1 MKLVVITALIA
12 VCGAAKLDRTYLPP
26 ASAKTA
32 GGTPGSLQAPFPG
45 NSLNNGLGGLPK
57 GSYENDFQGVVVD
70 AAAAGTRASEPGDS
84 GLGLPRIS
92 YGSTNSKVGA
102 AAFKTQPSAFAPQ
115 EETEPELQGSQEV
128 SENADFQQGGFS
140 NDGSQSFERQQE
152 FSGSDRARASID
164 RSATILRYENEVGP
178 ESYHY
183 AFETDNGISAEE
195 NGVATNGVQATG
207 GFSYTGDDGQ
217 VYSISYTADENGYQ
231 PKGDHLP
238 TPPPIPVE
246 ILKSLEQNARDE
258 AAGLSDDGSY
268 DAQRYNAGSDYADN
282 GDANNKFT
290 HQSTKY
296 GSSETNADDNSF
308 NQDQGSKGSVDR
320 QSSYNGDDA
329 QGSNF
334 NAQAAQ
340 ANVNG
345 QSANRY
351 TQGSTGFGSNGASK
365 KQSFNAQSGQA
376 SNVLSG
382 QGAAL
387 ELEEDD
393 SVSEQFRPATAGSQG
408 QSNNGFGS
416 SSSAFTQGGSKQTQ
430 ARPGLG
436 NRNEYLPPLNRPNVR
451 PQNRPQSGRLQNT
464 RPQSVKLQGFAVAGV
479 DTEPTGEPNTEDDN
493 PVNAVPLGQ
502 QDLQEESRP
511 QQAVNSFGKPIV
523 NEQSSQNGFSS
534 TSNQGKP
541 TNGRR
546 PTSQRRPST
555 NANYFAQ
562 GQSSQPAKLNEY
574 LPPTVSSPNRRPSN
588 RPQAGNSFS
597 SQYTQQ
603 NQQVDAEPD
612 VQTQEQTHSFPAAS
626 GTGSQSTLGSQSQQ
640 LNSFQKPQSSRPVQN
655 NDRYKSQAQS
665 LFNSPSSQS
674 SIGLSSQKATV
685 QPATELT
692 TPFESNEDSSSMS
705 ESQTANNEASNFNQ
719 YNRQNSF
726 VSQPSR
732 PVVRPQSPRPFS
744 QTQSPK
750 FPKQSSIGQFNQNAQ
765 LVNQPQGQNSF
776 GQKVDAQYSSST
788 MSPSFTGQP
797 QGSDDSYYYNQPS
810 KPFGTP
816 QASRFPSAP
825 SSQFDR
831 ITQSSFGQNEIPTSP
846 EKTPA
851 TQSQGSSKYPRPPVI
866 RPTSPTSSVQSQ
878 FGNNYRKPATTRFP
892 QAPTLAPTSPTA
904 SAQSQYQGSSG
915 VNGITQASISP
926 FPSKTPSQ
934 MAQGQFGSRPFQR
947 RPQSNQ
953 PTESAS
959 TSFAQKPT
967 QPSFTQQSTA
977 SASFSR
983 RPSGST
989 SFQSQA
995 QTFGQQTENQA
1006 DTSEVENEQPVPS
1019 QQYTGEI
1026 YEYNKPAITIPPPDS
1041 TPVAPAT
1048 QFAQNKPG
1056 KFVPGQL
1063 AQIMDN
1069 EDQKP
1074 AAQVGSQSS
1083 PSRPQFSAPSKPQF
1097 GQNFVAQSQQPGDDM
1112 KPFGALAQSQAMFGS
1127 QASRPTRPQ
1136 FGQTRPQFGQTSP
1149 QFGQA
1154 QNSFSQ
1160 SESTQDSEDGEP
1172 QESAGDIEQPESP
1185 QGPKNQFGF
1194 VSACCKDNGRKPAK
1208 NQFGA
1213 QSQFGQSS
1221 FAGAQK
1227 QPTSSFAGKGE
1238 QFGGPRP
1245 PPSFDEETGYHY

>member
-1 MKLVVITALIA
+1 MKLVVLTALIA

-32 GGTPGSLQAPFPG
+32 GGSPGSLQAPLAG

-70 AAAAGTRASEPGDS
+70 AAAAGTRASGPDDS

-102 AAFKTQPSAFAPQ
+102 AAFKTQPSAFASQ
-115 EETEPELQGSQEV
+115 EEAEPELQGSQEV
-128 SENADFQQGGFS
+128 SENADFQEGSFS
-140 NDGSQSFERQQE
+140 NDGSQNSGFERQQA
-152 FSGSDRARASID
+152 FSNSDRPRASID

-268 DAQRYNAGSDYADN
+268 DAQRYNAGSDYADS

-296 GSSETNADDNSF
+296 GSGETNADDNSF
-308 NQDQGSKGSVDR
+308 SQDQGSKGSVDR
-320 QSSYNGDDA
+320 QSGFNGEDA

-340 ANVNG
+340 ANLNG

-365 KQSFNAQSGQA
+365 KQNLNKQSGQA
-376 SNVLSG
+376 SNVLGG

-387 ELEEDD
+387 ELEEDG
-393 SVSEQFRPATAGSQG
+393 SVSEQFGQTVVGSQG
-408 QSNNGFGS
+408 QNSNGFGS
-416 SSSAFTQGGSKQTQ
+416 SSSALTQSSSKQAQ

-436 NRNEYLPPLNRPNVR
+436 NGNEYLPPLNRPNSRPQSR
-451 PQNRPQSGRLQNT
+451 PQNSRLQNA
-464 RPQSVKLQGFAVAGV
+464 RPQAGKPQGFTVAGV
-479 DTEPTGEPNTEDDN
+479 DAEATGEPNTEVDS
-493 PVNAVPLGQ
+493 PVDTVPLGQ
-502 QDLQEESRP
+502 QNLQKESRP
-511 QQAVNSFGKPIV
+511 QQAVNSFGKPIT
-523 NEQSSQNGFSS
+523 NEQSSQNGFGPAN
-534 TSNQGKP
+534 NQGKQ

-546 PTSQRRPST
+546 PTNGQRPST
-555 NANYFAQ
+555 NGNYFAQ
-562 GQSSQPAKLNEY
+562 RQSSQPAKLNEY
-574 LPPTVSSPNRRPSN
+574 LPPTVSSPSRRPSI
-588 RPQAGNSFS
+588 RPQPGNSFT

-603 NQQVDAEPD
+603 NQKVDADPD
-612 VQTQEQTHSFPAAS
+612 AQPQEQTQSFPTAS
-626 GTGSQSTLGSQSQQ
+626 PTGSQSSFGSQSQQ
-640 LNSFQKPQSSRPVQN
+640 LNSFQKPQSSVRPMQN
-655 NDRYKSQAQS
+655 NNRYQSQGHSSAQS
-665 LFNSPSSQS
+665 SLS
-674 SIGLSSQKATV
+674 LSSQKATA

-692 TPFESNEDSSSMS
+692 TPFETNNEDSSSMS
-705 ESQTANNEASNFNQ
+705 ESQTTNNEASTFNQ
-719 YNRQNSF
+719 YNSQNSF
-726 VSQPSR
+726 VPQPSR
-732 PVVRPQSPRPFS
+732 PQARPQSPRPFS
-744 QTQSPK
+744 QTQSSK
-750 FPKQSSIGQFNQNAQ
+750 FPTQSSTGQFNQNAQ

-776 GQKVDAQYSSST
+776 GQNVDAQYSSST
-788 MSPSFTGQP
+788 MKPSFTGQP
-797 QGSDDSYYYNQPS
+797 QGPDDSYYYNQPS
-810 KPFGTP
+810 KPFGTQ

-831 ITQSSFGQNEIPTSP
+831 ITQSSFGQNQISNSLD
-846 EKTPA
+846 KIPA

-866 RPTSPTSSVQSQ
+866 RPTSPTSSVQGQ

-892 QAPTLAPTSPTA
+892 QAPTLAPTA
-904 SAQSQYQGSSG
+904 SVQSRYQQGSSG

-926 FPSKTPSQ
+926 FPSQTPSQ
-934 MAQGQFGSRPFQR
+934 MAQGHFGSRPFQK
-947 RPQSNQ
+947 RPQYNQ
-953 PTESAS
+953 AMESAS
-959 TSFAQKPT
+959 TSSAQKPT
-967 QPSFTQQSTA
+967 QPSFSQKSTA

-983 RPSGST
+983 RPSGSS
-989 SFQSQA
+989 SFQNQA
-995 QTFGQQTENQA
+995 QTFGQQSENQA
-1006 DTSEVENEQPVPS
+1006 ETSEVVNEQPVPS

-1041 TPVAPAT
+1041 TPVAPTA
-1048 QFAQNKPG
+1048 QFGQNKPG
-1056 KFVPGQL
+1056 KFIPEQLGQ
-1063 AQIMDN
+1063 IKDSK
-1069 EDQKP
+1069 DQKP
-1074 AAQVGSQSS
+1074 APQFGSQSS
-1083 PSRPQFSAPSKPQF
+1083 PSRPQLGAFSKPQY
-1097 GQNFVAQSQQPGDDM
+1097 GQNFGAQSQQTDDDM

-1127 QASRPTRPQ
+1127 QNSQSTRPQ
-1136 FGQTRPQFGQTSP
+1136 FGQPRPEFGQS
-1149 QFGQA
+1149 

-1160 SESTQDSEDGEP
+1160 SESTQDSEDEKSQESEGNSGEP
-1172 QESAGDIEQPESP
+1172 NGLE
-1185 QGPKNQFGF
+1185 GPKNQFGF
-1194 VSACCKDNGRKPAK
+1194 VSACCKDNASRKPAK

-1227 QPTSSFAGKGE
+1227 QSTSSFAGKGE